1 MKKKDKKMKSHI
13 ALLAIA
19 GNILMAGGD
28 IAPVEP
34 VVVEEAVSDEWKYS
48 GSLYLWGAGMS
59 GESATG
65 DDIDISFSDI
75 IDNLDFAY
83 MGNIAAQKGKWGF
96 QADLIYLAVG
106 NKPNVDLREGLTLS
120 NVKVKAW
127 IVTPTVTYRVMES
140 DKLSLDLMAGAR
152 YLDMKADLTV
162 SPYPEVSSS
171 GAAWDGI
178 IGLKGTVDLSEKWFM
193 PFQFD
198 VGTGDTDMTWQ
209 AFAGIGYQY
218 ENVDLIAGY
227 RYLDWDF
234 DDDDKGG
241 GTFNDLTISG
251 PIIGAKYRF

>member
-1 MKKKDKKMKSHI
+1 MNKIVSSV
-13 ALLAIA
+13 ALFAMA
-19 GNILMAGGD
+19 GNLVMAGGN

-34 VVVEEAVSDEWKYS
+34 VVVEETVSDEWKYS

-65 DDIDISFSDI
+65 GDIDISFSDI

-106 NKPNVDLREGLTLS
+106 NKPNVDLGEGLTLS

-162 SPYPEVSSS
+162 SPYPEASSS
-171 GAAWDGI
+171 GGAWDGI
-178 IGLKGTVDLSEKWFM
+178 IGVKARVDLSEKWFM

-198 VGTGDTDMTWQ
+198 VGTGETDLTWQ
-209 AFAGIGYQY
+209 AFAGVGYQY
-218 ENVDLIAGY
+218 DNFDVIAGY
-227 RYLDWDF
+227 RHLDWEF
-234 DDDDKGG
+234 DDNNKGAD
-241 GTFNDLTISG
+241 TFNDLTISG
-251 PIIGAKYRF
+251 PIVGVKYWF